1 MNGGEGGGGAPVLF
15 DFNTFK
21 DCSTKGATFYCSDD
35 LNTFPVHILG
45 GASLFLPKAFV
56 KGFELFF
63 CVNSKLQQNE
73 TVFNLVS

>member
-1 MNGGEGGGGAPVLF
+1 MGEREEGAPRFYLISILLKIVAL
-15 DFNTFK
+15 
-21 DCSTKGATFYCSDD
+21 KGRTFYCSDD

-56 KGFELFF
+56 RGFELFF